1 MLQIQIIL
9 KISIRYQEHI
19 KVILQYVQY
28 CVTPLGPHTFFFLGL
43 PLPLSFNFTAP
54 LFFFLFLTLSCMN
67 YDNLDQDFISIF
79 IHL

>member
-28 CVTPLGPHTFFFLGL
+28 CVTPLGPHTFFLGL

-54 LFFFLFLTLSCMN
+54 PPFFLTLSCMN

>member
-28 CVTPLGPHTFFFLGL
+28 CVTPLGPHTFFLGL